1 MSETLVDDL
10 TALRT
15 RPSRWVDA
23 EALPTIRLK
32 AGGVLPEAARRGL
45 IADLKSEGTAG
56 TARHA
61 RAIRPLLHDADCA
74 DLIAALLAD
83 WAGADQPQT
92 DRRWL
97 LFAIGILGDAETI
110 DLLGNRVF
118 KESQAKQHRMAGYC
132 VASLARSPHPEASG
146 WLARLSRTAPTP
158 RLRSEA
164 WTARQA
170 RPGGDPVMV
179 RSRGFDL
186 HGQRTFLLGARSLLL
201 RLQPDGSIGIFEGRK
216 RLKSLPRARKRDD
229 PDAVAAARARFV
241 ALKAAVSADLTDT
254 IAGLVESM
262 ITGVTVTAWRALLAA
277 EVPHFIVRGVVWEG
291 LVESG
296 DPIRFLVTD
305 EGDPVDVAG
314 EDLALDGVTAIRPVH
329 PLGLAEGEADAWRS
343 LLLEAAVS
351 PAFPQL
357 DRPTLRPPDPDRPF
371 GSLLAG
377 RAAVNRWQ
385 LARTMT
391 ARGYSVERGYRIESG
406 VKLIGPFRI
415 TIRHDPYSPFD
426 RSYSTLRLQQ
436 VLVCHGE
443 TPLPRVPAVL
453 YSEIAADVAALLR

>member
-1 MSETLVDDL
+1 M
-10 TALRT
+10 
-15 RPSRWVDA
+15 
-23 EALPTIRLK
+23 
-32 AGGVLPEAARRGL
+32 LPEAARRGL

-56 TARHA
+56 TAQHA
-61 RAIRPLLHDADCA
+61 RAIRPLLEDADCA
-74 DLIAALLAD
+74 ALIGALLSD
-83 WAGADQPQT
+83 WVEAEQPQT

-97 LFAIGILGDAETI
+97 LFAIGILGDAKTI

-118 KESQAKQHRMAGYC
+118 EESQAKQHRMAGYC
-132 VASLARSPHPEASG
+132 VASLARSPHPDAPG

-179 RSRGFDL
+179 RSRGFDH
-186 HGQRTFLLGARSLLL
+186 HGQRAFLLGARALLL
-201 RLQPDGSIGIFEGRK
+201 RLQPDGSIAIFEGRK
-216 RLKSLPRARKRDD
+216 RLKSLPRARKRDN
-229 PDAVAAARARFV
+229 PEAVAAARARFS

-262 ITGVTVTAWRALLAA
+262 ITGVTVTEWRALLAA
-277 EVPHFIVRGVVWEG
+277 PVPHFIVRGVIWEG
-291 LVESG
+291 LVEPG

-305 EGDPVDVAG
+305 EGDPLDATG
-314 EDLALDGVTAIRPVH
+314 ADLSLDGVTAIRPAH
-329 PLGLAEGEADAWRS
+329 PLGLTDREADAWRS
-343 LLLEAAVS
+343 LLLEASAS

-357 DRPTLRPPDPDRPF
+357 DRPTHHPPDPDHPF

-377 RAAVNRWQ
+377 RPAVNRWQ

-391 ARGYSVERGYRIESG
+391 ARGYTVERGYRIDHA

-415 TIRHDPYSPFD
+415 TIRHDPYSPFE
-426 RSYSTLRLQQ
+426 RAHASLRLQR
-436 VLVCHGE
+436 VMVSHGE

-453 YSEIAADVAALLR
+453 YSEIAADVGALLR